1 MNTELHRLARLVFR
15 ISGKIC
21 YQLQTW
27 SERFSERLGL
37 VEARLDRQGSDRY
50 WRAYEEWKK
59 RDCDLGVSIDAS
71 QRFTRDEA
79 HER

>member
-1 MNTELHRLARLVFR
+1 MNTELRRLARLVFH

-21 YQLQTW
+21 QLQTW

-37 VEARLDRQGSDRY
+37 VEARLDTQASDRY

-59 RDCDLGVSIDAS
+59 RDRDLGVSIDGS
-71 QRFTRDEA
+71 QRFARDEA